1 MTGIDALLTVCSA
14 LLIVRAID
22 LKRKRRCAWE
32 KEWLKRRRTIGVYHS
47 LIREIRTFQYI
58 TRQTCQHWPG
68 ARPMLYTKSA
78 RCWQNILARH
88 RLHSGAILAQY
99 RHFVICRND
108 AVMRPVYIK
117 QHWLYTGK
125 AASAQYRPIT
135 LQYRPDAGPMLYA
148 ELARC
153 WQSILAR
160 HWPSTVCIAAR
171 HWPYAGITL

>member
-1 MTGIDALLTVCSA
+1 
-14 LLIVRAID
+14 
-22 LKRKRRCAWE
+22 
-32 KEWLKRRRTIGVYHS
+32 
-47 LIREIRTFQYI
+47 
-58 TRQTCQHWPG
+58 
-68 ARPMLYTKSA
+68 MLYTKSA

-88 RLHSGAILAQY
+88 WPGIVCTAARYWPNTGI
-99 RHFVICRND
+99 FVICRND

-153 WQSILAR
+153 RHYAIGAIGTSPMLDRCWQPL
-160 HWPSTVCIAAR
+160 P
-171 HWPYAGITL
+171 L